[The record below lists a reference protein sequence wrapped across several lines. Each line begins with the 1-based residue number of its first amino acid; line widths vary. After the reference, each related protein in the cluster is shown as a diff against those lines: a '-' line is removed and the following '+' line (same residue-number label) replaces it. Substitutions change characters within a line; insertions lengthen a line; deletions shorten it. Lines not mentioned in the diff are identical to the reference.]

1 MSGKS
6 YRVFSRSSI
15 DHDKRVRYL
24 LWLRISLA
32 VNAIVVLIWI
42 LSRKANPAPPPVDLY
57 VTVASCMLMPCM
69 P

>member
-15 DHDKRVRYL
+15 DRDKRMRYL

-32 VNAIVVLIWI
+32 VNAVVLLIWI
-42 LSRKANPAPPPVDLY
+42 LSRKANPVTPPVDLY
-57 VTVASCMLMPCM
+57 VTVAPCM
-69 P
+69 PVPFMP